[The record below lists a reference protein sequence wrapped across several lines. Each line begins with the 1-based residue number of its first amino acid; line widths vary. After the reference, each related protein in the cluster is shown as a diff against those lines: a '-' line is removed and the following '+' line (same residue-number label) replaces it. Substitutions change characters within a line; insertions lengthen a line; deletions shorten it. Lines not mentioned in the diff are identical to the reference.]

1 MELIFFTNNLT
12 RDHIMEL
19 KRVRG
24 HYDDDDDPTQF
35 ASKRTIVGCLVS
47 TFHS

>member
-12 RDHIMEL
+12 RDHTMEL
-19 KRVRG
+19 KRVMG
-24 HYDDDDDPTQF
+24 HYDDDPTQF